1 MERRNFLRLMVG
13 GVSTAAAVRTFPFRV
28 FSFPKEIV
36 GPNYDLLDITLQ
48 RYATK
53 TSMFMIMDSI
63 LAGKHFFPFDYGL
76 PFHIARP
83 DLANTITS
91 PSVNPSQLT
100 ATGFAPLPK
109 YTHADCGL
117 DPNFAAAR
125 K

>member
-36 GPNYDLLDITLQ
+36 GPNYDLMLDITLQ

-53 TSMFMIMDSI
+53 MSMVMIMDGI
-63 LAGKHFFPFDYGL
+63 L
-76 PFHIARP
+76 ARP